1 MPGMMVDSFGRKV
14 TGLRIALTPRCNL
27 NCIYCHHEGEANP
40 GGEIS
45 DEMVASVARA
55 AAHLGVRSLKFTGG
69 EPLLRPGLAKLIARM
84 PQELDLSL
92 TTNGIFLAALAEP
105 LAQAGLD
112 RVNVSL
118 DSLRPEVYREITGC
132 REGDL
137 EKVLAGID
145 AAQAAG
151 LEPIKLNVVVLKE
164 NEAEIR
170 NLIDFSR
177 DRGLILQLIQL
188 MDLHHSGI
196 SGDIDAIER
205 DLASRADR
213 VRTREMHRR
222 KKYFLDGAEVEV
234 VRPMD
239 NTEFCANCT
248 RLRVTSDGKI
258 KPCLLRSDN
267 LVEIGTCDCERIMQL
282 LQEANSRREPYFGKE
297 RLPAGRSGSA
307 MMADCPRH

>member
-1 MPGMMVDSFGRKV
+1 MPGMMVDSFGRVV

-40 GGEIS
+40 NGEIS
-45 DEMVASVARA
+45 DEVVVSVARA
-55 AAHLGVRSLKFTGG
+55 AAQLGVRSLKFTGG
-69 EPLLRPGLAKLIARM
+69 EPLLRRDLAGLIAQM
-84 PQELDLSL
+84 PQDLDISL
-92 TTNGIFLAALAEP
+92 TTNGIFLAEQAGPLAE
-105 LAQAGLD
+105 AGLD

-118 DSLRPEVYREITGC
+118 DSLRPQTYQAITGG

-145 AAQAAG
+145 AARAAA

-164 NEAEIR
+164 NEAEISD
-170 NLIDFSR
+170 LIDFCR
-177 DRGLILQLIQL
+177 EKGLILQLIEL
-188 MDLHHSGI
+188 LDLRHQGL

-205 DLASRADR
+205 RLAARADR
-213 VRTREMHRR
+213 IRVREMHRR

-267 LVEIGTCDCERIMQL
+267 LVEIGTCNCEKIKEL
-282 LQEANSRREPYFGKE
+282 LQEANARREPYFGKD
-297 RLPAGRSGSA
+297 RLHAGRSA
-307 MMADCPRH
+307 IIAPRTK